1 MIIDDEVNSRDDLRL
16 LIERHFKDRLL
27 VMGECESVEEGVRQ
41 INATLPDLVF
51 LDISMPREDGF
62 KLFEK
67 FDDIDFDVVFTTAY
81 AEYAIKAIKHA
92 AFDYLIKPVEPKAIE
107 EILNRFDQKKSRKSL
122 NKKIMLLMA
131 QLQNGPDPNVLVSL
145 PINKEFK
152 VVNARE
158 IVFCKADI
166 NYTLIF
172 LADGT
177 KVLVTKNLGKV
188 EEILKYTFFF
198 RCHKSYLVNLNH
210 IDSYSKVDKFIRMKN
225 GEIIYLADRRIE
237 DFINIFE
244 SRN

>member
-1 MIIDDEVNSRDDLRL
+1 MIRCVIIDDEVNSRDDLRL

-122 NKKIMLLMA
+122 NKKL
-131 QLQNGPDPNVLVSL
+131 
-145 PINKEFK
+145 
-152 VVNARE
+152 
-158 IVFCKADI
+158 C
-166 NYTLIF
+166 Y
-172 LADGT
+172 
-177 KVLVTKNLGKV
+177 
-188 EEILKYTFFF
+188 
-198 RCHKSYLVNLNH
+198 
-210 IDSYSKVDKFIRMKN
+210 
-225 GEIIYLADRRIE
+225 
-237 DFINIFE
+237 
-244 SRN
+244 